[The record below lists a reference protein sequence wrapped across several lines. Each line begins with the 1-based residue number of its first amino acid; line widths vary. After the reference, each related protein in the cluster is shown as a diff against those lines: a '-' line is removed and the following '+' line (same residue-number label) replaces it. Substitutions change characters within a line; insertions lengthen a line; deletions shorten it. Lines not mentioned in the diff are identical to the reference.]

1 MYCTHVH
8 LCMCMFVCVCA
19 CMCVCMC
26 ACHVFH
32 VPCTTQLQLI
42 VRTGSVD
49 VTVSNLLDG
58 TVPYRPSS
66 NTGTPAPN
74 SSVERRPTNSGSSA
88 AARTPPD
95 SASAA
100 ARPSPGAAPAAKG
113 MTPKR
118 SWSSMQRH
126 LVLEERKAA
135 LIEEARRLVCVCV
148 YTTHLSAC
156 HKQVAL
162 GYFTLEI

>member
-1 MYCTHVH
+1 MLYAVSAVYFAGV
-8 LCMCMFVCVCA
+8 M
-19 CMCVCMC
+19 
-26 ACHVFH
+26 
-32 VPCTTQLQLI
+32 
-42 VRTGSVD
+42 VRLRVA
-49 VTVSNLLDG
+49 NYL
-58 TVPYRPSS
+58 
-66 NTGTPAPN
+66 
-74 SSVERRPTNSGSSA
+74 E
-88 AARTPPD
+88 
-95 SASAA
+95 ASAA

-156 HKQVAL
+156 HKPQVLHVMFVCLFWVFLFVCLFVVADAPSAAVMDDIAAKQRKIMPKKKVDKKKL
-162 GYFTLEI
+162 RMAGGKVWRDETLCR